1 MSVGVV
7 GAAAWMPIQ
16 RPPSGWNRKS
26 VYKQK
31 GEAMKRNLALVL
43 ATAVVGLA
51 LAPLASASPVPSLG
65 TVELNAGYSKSST
78 DVTSGVDIGGA
89 ENAMGG
95 GLSFGAGYWRS
106 ASPMISWGLEAGYDN
121 LGTAN
126 YDNGTTTDNEIKTN
140 AFRVNPAI
148 RFNFGAGVGPSF
160 YAQGGAGL
168 YSVSADIK
176 DSVAGDVSDSQSKF
190 GFNVGAGVSFPVGP
204 KSRMNLTG
212 LYHTVSTEGQS
223 LNYIQFRAGVGFGL

>member
-1 MSVGVV
+1 M
-7 GAAAWMPIQ
+7 
-16 RPPSGWNRKS
+16 NRIHS
-26 VYKQK
+26 
-31 GEAMKRNLALVL
+31 ALVL

-51 LAPLASASPVPSLG
+51 LAPLASASPAS

-78 DVTSGVDIGGA
+78 DVTSGVDIAGA

-106 ASPMISWGLEAGYDN
+106 MSPMISMGLEAGIDN
-121 LGTAN
+121 LGSAN
-126 YDNGTTTDNEIKTN
+126 YDNGTTTDNEFKSS
-140 AFRVNPAI
+140 AFRVNPAL
-148 RFNFGAGVGPSF
+148 RFNFGAGVGPAF

-168 YSVSADIK
+168 YNVSMDIK
-176 DSVAGDVSDSQSKF
+176 DSVAGDASDSQSKV

-223 LNYIQFRAGVGFGL
+223 LNYMQFRAGIGFGL

>member
-1 MSVGVV
+1 MKRMLALTTVVV
-7 GAAAWMPIQ
+7 GM
-16 RPPSGWNRKS
+16 
-26 VYKQK
+26 
-31 GEAMKRNLALVL
+31 
-43 ATAVVGLA
+43 A
-51 LAPLASASPVPSLG
+51 LAPLASANVLG

-78 DVTSGVDIGGA
+78 DVTSGIDIAGA

-95 GLSFGAGYWRS
+95 GLSFGAAYWRG
-106 ASPMISWGLEAGYDN
+106 ASPMISWGLEAGLDN

-126 YDNGTTTDNEIKTN
+126 YDNGNTTDNEIKSS
-140 AFRVNPAI
+140 AFRVNPAL
-148 RFNFGAGVGPSF
+148 RFNLGAGVGPSF

-168 YSVSADIK
+168 YNVSMDIN
-176 DSVAGDVSDSQSKF
+176 DSVVGDASDSQSKF

-212 LYHTVSTEGQS
+212 LYHSVATEGES

>member
-1 MSVGVV
+1 
-7 GAAAWMPIQ
+7 
-16 RPPSGWNRKS
+16 
-26 VYKQK
+26 
-31 GEAMKRNLALVL
+31 MKRIHLALVL

-51 LAPLASASPVPSLG
+51 LAPLASASPGTG

-89 ENAMGG
+89 GNSMGG
-95 GLSFGAGYWRS
+95 GLSFGAGYWRN
-106 ASPMISWGLEAGYDN
+106 ASPMISWGLEAGIDN

-126 YDNGTTTDNEIKTN
+126 YDNGTTTDNEVKSS

-148 RFNFGAGVGPSF
+148 RFNFGAGVGPAF

-168 YSVSADIK
+168 YNVSMDVK

-212 LYHTVSTEGQS
+212 LYNTVSTEGQS
-223 LNYIQFRAGVGFGL
+223 LNYLQFRAGVGFGL